1 MEEVLATVNINI
13 GLGADNPSLI
23 IREGDHVPTL
33 VNRLIL
39 NYNLPKKVYAII
51 MERVA
56 QELPPPLPQ
65 SAHNAFFNKT
75 AKIEKETA
83 VSPIKAAKALTPK
96 HAQTR
101 QLAAGKEN
109 NRNTGNV
116 VLN

>member
-13 GLGADNPSLI
+13 GLGIDNPSLI

-33 VNRLIL
+33 VNRLIH

-65 SAHNAFFNKT
+65 PSHTQFFNKT
-75 AKIEKETA
+75 AKIEKETT
-83 VSPIKAAKALTPK
+83 VSPIKSVKSFTPK

-101 QLAAGKEN
+101 LLATGKEN
-109 NRNTGNV
+109 NRNTANIA
-116 VLN
+116 LN